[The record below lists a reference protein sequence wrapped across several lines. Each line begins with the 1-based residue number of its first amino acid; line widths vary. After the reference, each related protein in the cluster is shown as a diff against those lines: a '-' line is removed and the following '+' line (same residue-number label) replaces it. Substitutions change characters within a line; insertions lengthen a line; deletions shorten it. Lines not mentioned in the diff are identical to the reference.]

1 MPKIAAYNFYRIL
14 YIVTRVPARSFPTLE
29 RVDFMSA
36 PLTLP
41 DLLSAAVGVPRRR
54 FSCLNIEKRSSA
66 IERYELSNF
75 E

>member
-1 MPKIAAYNFYRIL
+1 
-14 YIVTRVPARSFPTLE
+14 
-29 RVDFMSA
+29 MSA

-41 DLLSAAVGVPRRR
+41 DLLSAVVGVPRRR